1 MKLFRLVISLFLLSA
16 ASSSF
21 AAVVLYTEAAD
32 KVRFEQYTAGD
43 APLVLWRLPYPG
55 SSTFPLDSNGT
66 PGTCTAIALP
76 ATNTTL
82 GNRFL
87 SLYMFVKTNGS
98 TYFVQYDTSTCNI
111 ISFGMDG

>member
-21 AAVVLYTEAAD
+21 AAVAFFTEAAD
-32 KVRFEQYTAGD
+32 KVRFEQYTGGE
-43 APLVLWRLPYPG
+43 APLALWRLPSPNV
-55 SSTFPLDSNGT
+55 STFPLTDGT
-66 PGTCTAIALP
+66 PGPCVQIYLP
-76 ATNTTL
+76 VNNTTL

-98 TYFVQYDTSTCNI
+98 TYFVNYDTSTCNI
-111 ISFGMDG
+111 VSFGMDG

>member
-1 MKLFRLVISLFLLSA
+1 MKLVKFAISLLLFFG

-21 AAVVLYTEAAD
+21 AADVTYTEAAD
-32 KVRFEQYTAGD
+32 KVKFEQYTGGD
-43 APLVLWRLPYPG
+43 ASLALWRLPFPG

-66 PGTCTAIALP
+66 PGPCKAIELP
-76 ATNTTL
+76 ANNTTL

-98 TYFVQYDTSTCNI
+98 NYFVRYDTSTCKI
-111 ISFGMDG
+111 LSFGMEG